1 METTSLLIAGDRMN
15 LLQSAIKKGQRKKE
29 EEKKTPRSTAS
40 YREYIRPN
48 AAVRNAARARA
59 RARAV
64 DEVAAR
70 PSARRC
76 RLTGDLFQ

>member
-29 EEKKTPRSTAS
+29 DEKKTPRSTAS

-59 RARAV
+59 RWTRLQRGQVRGGAV
-64 DEVAAR
+64 
-70 PSARRC
+70 
-76 RLTGDLFQ
+76 